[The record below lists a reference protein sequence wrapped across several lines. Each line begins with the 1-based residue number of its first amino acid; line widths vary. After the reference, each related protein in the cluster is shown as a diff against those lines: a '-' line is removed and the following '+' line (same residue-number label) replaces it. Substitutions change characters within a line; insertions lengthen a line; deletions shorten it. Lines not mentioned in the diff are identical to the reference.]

1 MMSNLKKLI
10 FGCGIFL
17 VVLTVAGLYKVLLL
31 DRTRNKTQIARIGD
45 VSFNVEIADNAILQ
59 AKGLSGRESLPEKNG
74 MLFVFSGLAK
84 RGFWMPDM
92 HFSLDMV
99 WIKGDKI
106 AGMTENVPPSGFG
119 EPDIYYPPEDVDK
132 VLEINAGSAKKFGLK
147 IGDVL
152 VLE

>member
-1 MMSNLKKLI
+1 MMSNLKKLFI
-10 FGCGIFL
+10 GCGIFL

-31 DRTRNKTQIARIGD
+31 DRTRNKTQVARIGD
-45 VSFNVEIADNAILQ
+45 ASFNVEIADSAILQ
-59 AKGLSGRESLPEKNG
+59 ARGLSGRKSLPEKNG
-74 MLFVFSGLAK
+74 MLFIFSSPAQ

-106 AGMTENVPPSGFG
+106 IGITENVPPSGFG
-119 EPDIYYPPEDVDK
+119 EPDIYYPPEAIDK
-132 VLEINAGSAKKFGLK
+132 VLEINAGSAKKSALK
-147 IGDVL
+147 IGDIL

>member
-1 MMSNLKKLI
+1 MKQFKKI
-10 FGCGIFL
+10 IIGCGIFL
-17 VVLTVAGLYKVLLL
+17 IVLMVAGLYKVLLL

-45 VSFNVEIADNAILQ
+45 VSFNVEIADSAILQ

-74 MLFVFSGLAK
+74 MLFIFSSPAK

-92 HFSLDMV
+92 HFSLDMI
-99 WIKGDKI
+99 WINGDKVVGI
-106 AGMTENVPPSGFG
+106 TENVPPSGFG
-119 EPDIYYPPEDVDK
+119 EPDIYYPPENVDK
-132 VLEINAGSAKKFGLK
+132 VLEIPAGSAKKYALK

>member
-1 MMSNLKKLI
+1 MKWLKKI
-10 FGCGIFL
+10 IIGCGIFL
-17 VVLTVAGLYKVLLL
+17 TVLAVAGLYKVLLL
-31 DRTRNKTQIARIGD
+31 DRMRGKTQVARIGAA
-45 VSFNVEIADNAILQ
+45 SFNVEIADNAITQ

-74 MLFVFSGLAK
+74 MLFLFSRLAK

-99 WIKGDKI
+99 WIKGDKVVGI
-106 AGMTENVPPSGFG
+106 SENIPPAGFG
-119 EPDIYYPPEDVDK
+119 EPDIYYPPEEVDK
-132 VLEINAGSAKKFGLK
+132 VLEINAGSAKKYALK